1 MAWSIT
7 EYIHENKSVSART
20 LFATHYHELT
30 NLDSNLD
37 RLENYHIAVKE
48 FENKIIFL
56 REILHGPGDKSYGI
70 NVAQMAGLPEK
81 VILRASE
88 ILNSYIQDE
97 LNQNSTNIL
106 SKKDQLSVFSEQ
118 DSQIRKEIEEL
129 DVLNLSPLE
138 AIRKLD
144 ELKKKYG
151 LF

>member
-1 MAWSIT
+1 M
-7 EYIHENKSVSART
+7 
-20 LFATHYHELT
+20 
-30 NLDSNLD
+30 
-37 RLENYHIAVKE
+37 
-48 FENKIIFL
+48 
-56 REILHGPGDKSYGI
+56 HGPGDKSYGI
-70 NVAQMAGLPEK
+70 NVAQMAGLPKK
-81 VILRASE
+81 VISRASE

-106 SKKDQLSVFSEQ
+106 SKNDQLSVFSEQ